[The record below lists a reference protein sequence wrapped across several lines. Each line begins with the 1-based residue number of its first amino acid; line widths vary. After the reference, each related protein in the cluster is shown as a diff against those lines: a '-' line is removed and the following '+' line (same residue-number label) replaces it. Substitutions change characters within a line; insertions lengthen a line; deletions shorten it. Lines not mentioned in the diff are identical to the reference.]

1 MLKKSLVLL
10 AATLIC
16 LSSFS
21 KGKKEMTVVFYNVEN
36 LFDTINHPDKRDD
49 DFTPMGKLNWDTR
62 RYKDKLTKLS
72 HVLSSINKEELPEII
87 GLCEIE
93 NKEVIKDL
101 IKEERL
107 KKGKYQIVHNE
118 SPDKRGIDCALIYR
132 KGEFKYLKHETIS
145 IEFPW
150 EKKYKTRDIL
160 YVQGLVGRKDT
171 LNIFVNHWPSRRGG
185 QEKSEPNRIFVA
197 KQLRRSIDAIQAKN
211 PFAKII
217 IMGDFNDEP
226 TDKAVV
232 KTLKAGNDKNTDNP
246 MGLYNLMFDLQ
257 ANNEG
262 SYNYRGDWNMLD
274 NLIVSNSLLNESR
287 GYQTQHNAGRIYRN
301 KWICYKNKQGTYTPS
316 RTYGGPKYYGG
327 FSDHFPVYFK
337 LRK

>member
-1 MLKKSLVLL
+1 MLKKTLL
-10 AATLIC
+10 LFAAALIC
-16 LSSFS
+16 ISSFA
-21 KGKKEMTVVFYNVEN
+21 KGKKDITVVFYNVEN
-36 LFDTINHPDKRDD
+36 LFDTINHPDKWDE
-49 DFTPMGKLNWDTR
+49 DFTPHGKLKWDTK
-62 RYKDKLTKLS
+62 RYQDKLSKLS
-72 HVLSSINKEELPEII
+72 YVLSSINKSDLPGII

-93 NKEVIKDL
+93 NKTVIEDL
-101 IKEERL
+101 FKQQKL
-107 KKGKYQIVHNE
+107 KKAKYGIAHSE
-118 SPDKRGIDCALIYR
+118 SPDKRGIDCALVYQ
-132 KGEFKYLKHETIS
+132 KNAFKYLKHETIN

-197 KQLRRSIDAIQAKN
+197 QQLKKAVDKIQVKN
-211 PFAKII
+211 ADAKII

-226 TDKAVV
+226 SDKAV
-232 KTLKAGNDKNTDNP
+232 KEILKADNNSNVDNP
-246 MGLYNLMFDLQ
+246 MALYNLMYNLQ

-274 NLIVSNSLLNESR
+274 NLIISNSLLNGTK
-287 GYQTQHNAGRIYRN
+287 GYKTHHDAGRIYRDE
-301 KWICYKNKQGTYTPS
+301 WICYKNKNGIFTPS

-337 LRK
+337 LKL

>member
-1 MLKKSLVLL
+1 MLKKTLL
-10 AATLIC
+10 LFAAALIC
-16 LSSFS
+16 ISSFA
-21 KGKKEMTVVFYNVEN
+21 KGKKDITVVFYNVEN
-36 LFDTINHPDKRDD
+36 LFDTINHPDKWDE
-49 DFTPMGKLNWDTR
+49 DFTPHGKLKWDTK
-62 RYKDKLTKLS
+62 RYQDKLSKLS
-72 HVLSSINKEELPEII
+72 YVLSSINKSDLPGII

-93 NKEVIKDL
+93 NKTVIEDL
-101 IKEERL
+101 FKQQKL
-107 KKGKYQIVHNE
+107 KKAKYGIAHSE
-118 SPDKRGIDCALIYR
+118 SPDKRGIDCALVYQ
-132 KGEFKYLKHETIS
+132 KNAFKYLKHETIN

-197 KQLRRSIDAIQAKN
+197 QQLKKAVDKIQVKN
-211 PFAKII
+211 ADAKII

-226 TDKAVV
+226 SDKAV
-232 KTLKAGNDKNTDNP
+232 KEILKADNNSNVDNP
-246 MGLYNLMFDLQ
+246 KALYNLMYNLQ

-274 NLIVSNSLLNESR
+274 NLIISNSLLNGTK
-287 GYQTQHNAGRIYRN
+287 GYKTHHDAGRIYRDE
-301 KWICYKNKQGTYTPS
+301 WICYKNKNGIFTPS

-337 LRK
+337 LKL

>member
-1 MLKKSLVLL
+1 MLKKVLL
-10 AATLIC
+10 LFTASLIC

-21 KGKKEMTVVFYNVEN
+21 KGKKELTIVFYNVEN
-36 LFDTINHPDKRDD
+36 LFDTINHPDKRDG
-49 DFTPMGKLNWDTR
+49 DFTPLGKLSWDTK
-62 RYKDKLTKLS
+62 RYNDKISKLS
-72 HVLSSINKEELPEII
+72 YVLSSINKEALPVII

-93 NKEVIKDL
+93 NRDVIEDL
-101 IKEERL
+101 IDQERL
-107 KKGKYQIVHNE
+107 KKGKYRIAHSE

-132 KGEFKYLKHETIS
+132 KDEFKYLKHKTIN

-150 EKKYKTRDIL
+150 DKEYKTRDIL

-185 QEKSEPNRIFVA
+185 QEKSEPSRIFVA
-197 KQLRRSIDAIQAKN
+197 KQLKKAVDSIQTKN

-226 TDKAVV
+226 VDKAVIE
-232 KTLKAGNDKNTDNP
+232 TLKADNNRNTNNP
-246 MGLYNLMFDLQ
+246 MGLYNLMYDLK
-257 ANNEG
+257 ANGEG

-287 GYQTQHNAGRIYRN
+287 GYQTLHNAGRIYRN
-301 KWICYKNKQGTYTPS
+301 KYICYKNKQGANVPS
-316 RTYGGPKYYGG
+316 RTFAGPKYYGG
-327 FSDHFPVYFK
+327 FSDHFPVFFK
-337 LRK
+337 LKK

>member
-1 MLKKSLVLL
+1 MLKKALL
-10 AATLIC
+10 LFVAMMIC
-16 LSSFS
+16 FSSFS
-21 KGKKEMTVVFYNVEN
+21 KGKKELTVVFYNVEN

-49 DFTPMGKLNWDTR
+49 DFTPLGKLSWDTK
-62 RYKDKLTKLS
+62 RYNDKVSKLS
-72 HVLSSINKEELPEII
+72 YVLSSINKEALPGII

-93 NKEVIKDL
+93 NREVIEDL
-101 IKEERL
+101 IDQERL
-107 KKGKYQIVHNE
+107 KKGKYRIAHSE

-132 KGEFKYLKHETIS
+132 KDEFKYLKHKTIN

-150 EKKYKTRDIL
+150 NKEYKTRDIL

-171 LNIFVNHWPSRRGG
+171 LNIFVNHWPSRQGG
-185 QEKSEPNRIFVA
+185 QEKSEPSRIFVA
-197 KQLRRSIDAIQAKN
+197 KQLKKAVDSIQTKN

-226 TDKAVV
+226 TDKAVIE
-232 KTLKAGNDKNTDNP
+232 TLKADNNRNTNNP
-246 MGLYNLMFDLQ
+246 MGLYNLMYDLQ

-274 NLIVSNSLLNESR
+274 NIIVSNSLLNESR
-287 GYQTQHNAGRIYRN
+287 GYQTLHNAGRIYRN
-301 KWICYKNKQGTYTPS
+301 KYICYKNKQGANVPS
-316 RTYGGPKYYGG
+316 RTFAGLKYYGG

-337 LRK
+337 LKK

>member
-1 MLKKSLVLL
+1 MLKKALL
-10 AATLIC
+10 LFAAIIIC

-21 KGKKEMTVVFYNVEN
+21 KGKKELTVVFYNVEN
-36 LFDTINHPDKRDD
+36 LFDTINHPDKRDG
-49 DFTPMGKLNWDTR
+49 DFTPLGKLSWDTK
-62 RYKDKLTKLS
+62 RYNDKVSKLS
-72 HVLSSINKEELPEII
+72 YVLSSINKKALPGII

-93 NKEVIKDL
+93 NREVIEDL
-101 IKEERL
+101 IDQERL
-107 KKGKYQIVHNE
+107 KKGKYRIAHTE

-132 KGEFKYLKHETIS
+132 KDEFKYLKHETIN

-150 EKKYKTRDIL
+150 DKEYKTRDIL

-185 QEKSEPNRIFVA
+185 QEKSEPSRIFVA
-197 KQLRRSIDAIQAKN
+197 KQLKKAVDSIQAKN

-232 KTLKAGNDKNTDNP
+232 ETLKANNDRNTANP
-246 MGLYNLMFDLQ
+246 MGLFNLMYDLQ

-262 SYNYRGDWNMLD
+262 SYSYRGDWNMLD
-274 NLIVSNSLLNESR
+274 NIIVSNSLLNESR
-287 GYQTQHNAGRIYRN
+287 GYQALHNAGRIYRN
-301 KWICYKNKQGTYTPS
+301 KHICYKNKQGANVPS
-316 RTYGGPKYYGG
+316 RTFAGPKYYGG

-337 LRK
+337 LKK